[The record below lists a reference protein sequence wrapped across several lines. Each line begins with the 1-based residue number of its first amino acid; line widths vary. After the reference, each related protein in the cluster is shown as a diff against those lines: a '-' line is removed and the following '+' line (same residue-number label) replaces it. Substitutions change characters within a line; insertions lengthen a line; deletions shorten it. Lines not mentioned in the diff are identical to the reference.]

1 MLEEFLDIVAE
12 NNQVIGQEKR
22 SVVHQFGLWHRG
34 VHIFLFTPEHKLV
47 IQQRSKHRKQS
58 PGALDCSVSEHLKA
72 GESYLAGAIRGLE
85 EELGIKQVSLQ
96 RLVQFKM
103 NYGPGDNMISTL
115 YKGTADGEAI
125 QADANEIERIIY
137 HSISEAEELLA
148 QGGVLYSRWFEQLL
162 LWYLGKA
169 SDIQVIDGHQSA
181 CPTPSSLTDR
191 LTGPTRPRPWR

>member
-1 MLEEFLDIVAE
+1 MLEEFLDIVTE
-12 NNQVIGQEKR
+12 GNQVIGQEKR

-47 IQQRSKHRKQS
+47 IQQRSKHREQS

-85 EELGIKQVSLQ
+85 EELGIKQAPLR

-115 YKGTADGEAI
+115 YKGTVDKEAI
-125 QADANEIERIIY
+125 RIDANEIERIVY
-137 HSISEAEELLA
+137 HSLAEIEALLA
-148 QGGVLYSRWFEQLL
+148 QGEVLFSHWFEQLL
-162 LWYLGKA
+162 LWYLGRP
-169 SDIQVIDGHQSA
+169 SEIQIIDNHREA
-181 CPTPSSLTDR
+181 
-191 LTGPTRPRPWR
+191 

>member
-1 MLEEFLDIVAE
+1 MEEFLDIVAE

-22 SVVHQFGLWHRG
+22 SVVHQSGLWHRG
-34 VHIFLFTPEHKLV
+34 VHIFLFTPERKLV
-47 IQQRSKHRKQS
+47 IQQRSKRRKQS

-103 NYGPGDNMISTL
+103 NYGPGDNMISIL
-115 YKGTADGEAI
+115 YEGTVDGEAI
-125 QADANEIERIIY
+125 RTDANEIERIIY

-162 LWYLGKA
+162 LWYLGKS
-169 SDIQVIDGHQSA
+169 SDIRVIDIHQEA
-181 CPTPSSLTDR
+181 
-191 LTGPTRPRPWR
+191 

>member
-1 MLEEFLDIVAE
+1 MEEFLDIVAE

-22 SVVHQFGLWHRG
+22 SVVHQSGLWHRG

-47 IQQRSKHRKQS
+47 IQQRSKRRKQS

-72 GESYLAGAIRGLE
+72 GESYLAGAIRGLK
-85 EELGIKQVSLQ
+85 EELGIEQVSLQ

-103 NYGPGDNMISTL
+103 NYGPGDNMISIL
-115 YKGTADGEAI
+115 YEGTVDVEAI
-125 QADANEIERIIY
+125 RTDANEIERIIY

-162 LWYLGKA
+162 LWYLGKS
-169 SDIQVIDGHQSA
+169 SDIQEIDIHQEA
-181 CPTPSSLTDR
+181 
-191 LTGPTRPRPWR
+191 

>member
-22 SVVHQFGLWHRG
+22 SVVHQSGIWHRG
-34 VHIFLFTPEHKLV
+34 VHVFLFTPEHKLV

-58 PGALDCSVSEHLKA
+58 PSALDCSVSEHLQA

-85 EELGIKQVSLQ
+85 EELGIKQAPLR

-115 YKGTADGEAI
+115 YEDTVDKEAI
-125 QADANEIERIIY
+125 QIDANEIERIIY
-137 HSISEAEELLA
+137 HSLSELEALLA
-148 QGGVLYSRWFEQLL
+148 QGEGLLSRWFEQLL
-162 LWYLGKA
+162 LWYLGRP
-169 SDIQVIDGHQSA
+169 SEIQVIDN
-181 CPTPSSLTDR
+181 CI
-191 LTGPTRPRPWR
+191 